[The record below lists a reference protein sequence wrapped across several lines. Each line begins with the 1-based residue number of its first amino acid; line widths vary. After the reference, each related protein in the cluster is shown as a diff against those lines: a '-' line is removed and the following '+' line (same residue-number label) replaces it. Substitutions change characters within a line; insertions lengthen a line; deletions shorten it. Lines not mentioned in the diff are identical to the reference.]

1 MEEEEEQQFGGV
13 VEAGSGGALCLASQ
27 GNTRS
32 LLTPNHL
39 LHRATRSPQSERP
52 GGDLLLLLLETG

>member
-13 VEAGSGGALCLASQ
+13 EAGRGSGEALCASQ

-39 LHRATRSPQSERP
+39 LQRAARSPQSEGS
-52 GGDLLLLLLETG
+52 GGDLLLLETG